1 MSIKKNFA
9 VSILDFDR
17 IPDINNIIMSHA
29 DITMRSSSYM
39 IFHKTPV
46 NLSEVPHDITLFQ
59 LEAED
64 ESSLND
70 ELNELIKNLNEMNTD
85 YALRDQDTGKML
97 VYVEFV
103 GVLHIRFD
111 SLKTIKQGTYK
122 KLDDLKDLKTDLGI
136 CKGFKPDFRPMES
149 KPIENMKIDPESIYM
164 YCHSQENLMK
174 LKNLLTEK
182 ILEIDSDFEISF
194 KQFSEDDLY

>member
-1 MSIKKNFA
+1 MSIKKKFA

-59 LEAED
+59 LEADD

-70 ELNELIKNLNEMNTD
+70 KLNGLIEDLNNANTD

-103 GVLHIRFD
+103 GVLHIKFD

-149 KPIENMKIDPESIYM
+149 KPIKNMKIDPESIYM